1 MLLVEVRL
9 FYAVLVVVTDPHVAL
24 LVEIFGAAPTLLSAK
39 RRQIEI
45 VIGADEQIA
54 AARISRVGVK
64 DVVALA
70 HEKRSSPAARPS

>member
-1 MLLVEVRL
+1 MSPCWLRSSV
-9 FYAVLVVVTDPHVAL
+9 PP
-24 LVEIFGAAPTLLSAK
+24 PTLPSAK

-45 VIGADEQIA
+45 VIGADQQIA

-70 HEKRSSPAARPS
+70 QKTLKPGSSPAS